1 MAIVGNL
8 SEFPLPE
15 VLLLIGSRTG
25 CLRIYDVPELMP
37 MELDLSEGQTHALRI
52 NEYFLTRPAQI
63 VAELSLVVESGEGTF
78 EFFAR
83 PIESVEREDLFPVS
97 QMVMSLVLHVDEK
110 LARQRA
116 LMAPQ
121 LFYLLEIPAPQVWL
135 EPGLNQFFQQ
145 SRQLLA
151 GGVRAEDLAEFLGE
165 GEEAVRRNLN
175 NLRMLGITKLLET
188 SDVETLRETLLG
200 EEITQKNNEYQ
211 FAAEASEILRRSGKL
226 LKLPA

>member
-1 MAIVGNL
+1 
-8 SEFPLPE
+8 
-15 VLLLIGSRTG
+15 
-25 CLRIYDVPELMP
+25 
-37 MELDLSEGQTHALRI
+37 
-52 NEYFLTRPAQI
+52 
-63 VAELSLVVESGEGTF
+63 
-78 EFFAR
+78 
-83 PIESVEREDLFPVS
+83 VEREDLFPVS